1 MNSQNF
7 PADAFGDRF
16 VLEELPLPRPPAGY
30 AVQRLNTDTLLDK
43 STMAFLPV
51 RSVELQCLFST
62 FDEAYAA
69 ACQWMTASGTEPDA
83 HLLAIVPA
91 GFDPVMGRHILI
103 HGVLRGEPE
112 FLPFFGD

>member
-1 MNSQNF
+1 MDSRSF

-30 AVQRLNTDTLLDK
+30 AVQILDTDTLLDK
-43 STMAFLPV
+43 KTMRFLPV
-51 RSVELQCLFST
+51 RTPDLQCLFAT
-62 FDEAYAA
+62 FDAAHAA
-69 ACQWMTASGTEPDA
+69 ASQWMNASGTDPDA

-103 HGVLRGEPE
+103 HGVLRGQPE
-112 FLPFFGD
+112 FLPFSGD